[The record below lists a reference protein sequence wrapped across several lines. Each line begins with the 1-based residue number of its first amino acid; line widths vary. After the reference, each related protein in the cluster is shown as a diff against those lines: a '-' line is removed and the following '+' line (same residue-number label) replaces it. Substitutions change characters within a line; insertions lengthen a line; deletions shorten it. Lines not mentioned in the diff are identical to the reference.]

1 MRSTAL
7 KCINE
12 HEFFTDGA
20 IEHHHIHIEVN
31 PIGHVGKHQRSC
43 LYRHTHINR
52 AYKGHDSKVMK
63 SCIYSCVF
71 GK

>member
-1 MRSTAL
+1 MYMRTL

-20 IEHHHIHIEVN
+20 IEHHAQQIEVN
-31 PIGHVGKHQRSC
+31 PIGHVVKHQRSC
-43 LYRHTHINR
+43 LYRRR

-63 SCIYSCVF
+63 SCIYSCVCI
-71 GK
+71 